1 MSENNPFPGENNTG
15 HYWDG
20 NLRELTNE
28 PPRWWM
34 IFFWV
39 SIAAWIIYGILYPMW
54 PTGVGEKGYTQGV
67 LGWTS
72 IKEYKE
78 GLEQV
83 EKVRAP
89 YEEKLKGKSAAE
101 ILADKELTDYTLRSA
116 KVLFGDNCAACHGN
130 GGQGNPGF
138 PVLADDDWL
147 FGGSIEKIEESIT
160 GGRQSI
166 MPAMGGMQLTD
177 SEVNELASAIAK
189 GEPTST
195 ELFTAKGCIACHGP
209 DGKGLEVLGSA
220 NLTDAIWRFAP
231 GGVESARHTILHGV
245 NDPSKPETR
254 EAVMPAFRDRLDA
267 TTIKKLAVYV
277 YKFGGGK

>member
-147 FGGSIEKIEESIT
+147 FGGSIEKDRRIHHRRSPEHHA
-160 GGRQSI
+160 GHGRYAVDRQRSQRTRLGHCQRGTHI
-166 MPAMGGMQLTD
+166 HRTIHR
-177 SEVNELASAIAK
+177 E
-189 GEPTST
+189 
-195 ELFTAKGCIACHGP
+195 
-209 DGKGLEVLGSA
+209 GLYCLP
-220 NLTDAIWRFAP
+220 WPR
-231 GGVESARHTILHGV
+231 R
-245 NDPSKPETR
+245 
-254 EAVMPAFRDRLDA
+254 
-267 TTIKKLAVYV
+267 
-277 YKFGGGK
+277 